1 MINTNL
7 FAFLCSVILSANISY
22 ADAVYIKNF
31 SIDRTEVTVGS
42 FAEYSELEGI
52 VTQAEKYGGGYE
64 WAAGWKRTRK
74 SYGKWFTVE
83 TNGFLRGVYR
93 VSLCILRALAYLIV
107 IRNLTTTRA
116 SDTINYS
123 DVPDLIVH
131 TKIKL

>member
-64 WAAGWKRTRK
+64 WAAGWKRRSGWNYK
-74 SYGKWFTVE
+74 SPQG
-83 TNGFLRGVYR
+83 
-93 VSLCILRALAYLIV
+93 
-107 IRNLTTTRA
+107 NLYCTTT
-116 SDTINYS
+116 Y
-123 DVPDLIVH
+123 L
-131 TKIKL
+131 

>member
-1 MINTNL
+1 MN
-7 FAFLCSVILSANISY
+7 
-22 ADAVYIKNF
+22 
-31 SIDRTEVTVGS
+31 GP
-42 FAEYSELEGI
+42 
-52 VTQAEKYGGGYE
+52 QGG
-64 WAAGWKRTRK
+64 KRTRK